1 MFTTATAVRLSATPE
16 AEAKGDPSEAAER
29 GSLEERFTCGTMITS
44 ARFVLFS
51 APAEALRPEVVTTF
65 ATEAEARDA
74 FAKWRNSPS
83 SVGQWAEVARVGG
96 GDRPRVVVWS
106 GRAFPPV
113 SETDLDL
120 LGEQR

>member
-1 MFTTATAVRLSATPE
+1 MFTTATAVRLSATPD
-16 AEAKGDPSEAAER
+16 AEAKSDPSEATEG
-29 GSLEERFTCGTMITS
+29 GSLEDRFTGTMITS
-44 ARFVLFS
+44 AHFVLFS

-96 GDRPRVVVWS
+96 GNRPMVVVWS
-106 GRAFPPV
+106 AERFRPSAKP
-113 SETDLDL
+113 T
-120 LGEQR
+120 